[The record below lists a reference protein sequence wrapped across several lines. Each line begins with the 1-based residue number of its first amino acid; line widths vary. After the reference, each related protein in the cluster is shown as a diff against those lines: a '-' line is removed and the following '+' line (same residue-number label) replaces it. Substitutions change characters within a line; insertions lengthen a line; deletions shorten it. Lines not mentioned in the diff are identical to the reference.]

1 MSEEKKKPKTV
12 TLKPLSSK
20 IGMKIKDKKKEEKD
34 GNSEV
39 E

>member
-1 MSEEKKKPKTV
+1 MKKEKPKTV
-12 TLKPLSSK
+12 TIKPLSSK
-20 IGMKIKDKKKEEKD
+20 IGMKIKDKKKEDKN